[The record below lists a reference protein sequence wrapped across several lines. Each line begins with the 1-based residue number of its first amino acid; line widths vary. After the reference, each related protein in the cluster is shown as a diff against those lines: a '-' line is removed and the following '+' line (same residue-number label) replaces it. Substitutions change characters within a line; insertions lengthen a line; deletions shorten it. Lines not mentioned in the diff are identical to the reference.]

1 MNRNFPDSS
10 PGLLLVDSE
19 MTASL
24 SRVFGDPVWIPAQR
38 PYRLGLYGSLQLD
51 H

>member
-10 PGLLLVDSE
+10 PWLLLVDSE
-19 MTASL
+19 ITTSL
-24 SRVFGDPVWIPAQR
+24 SRMFGDPVWIPQR
-38 PYRLGLYGSLQLD
+38 LYRSGLYGSLQLD

>member
-10 PGLLLVDSE
+10 PGLLFVDSE
-19 MTASL
+19 ITASL
-24 SRVFGDPVWIPAQR
+24 SRVIDHPVWIPAQR
-38 PYRLGLYGSLQLD
+38 LYRLGLYGARQVD